1 MTDGVTFG
9 MQNMQKFTRAK
20 VPIFNVERTSTEAND
35 DVRENVT
42 DGVTIRYAEYEEVYE
57 GENPIL

>member
-1 MTDGVTFG
+1 
-9 MQNMQKFTRAK
+9 MQKFTRAK

-57 GENPIL
+57 GESSNL